1 MPWVGSATAAGGCD
15 RKCHWRLPSHRVVAV
30 RAVAVPMWAVRAAWA
45 VRALARVSR
54 GARAAR
60 AVPRVARAG
69 EREAVAVVAGAA
81 AEAAC
86 CRCRADQSG
95 CK

>member
-15 RKCHWRLPSHRVVAV
+15 RKCHWRLPM
-30 RAVAVPMWAVRAAWA
+30 AVPMWAARAAWA

-81 AEAAC
+81 AEAAWPLP
-86 CRCRADQSG
+86 RRPIRLQV
-95 CK
+95 K